1 MSDYLSTEL
10 TATCGALGYYD
21 GNKYHLDKYCL
32 DVIKDL
38 IKYLRRDD
46 DNHVVRQFLGQTM
59 LLQTD
64 LMKIFIDH
72 SDKIELWDVLLR
84 LIINLTSPVFL
95 IYNEQVPTDTMER
108 SIYQKLVFYTQQY
121 KIALTDDRIWTILSN
136 RMSRLLKVDSI
147 ERTEEKEM
155 MIERM
160 LIFIRNVLQIPPDE
174 NEKRLDNDASVHD
187 EVLFALNASGVV
199 DLLLFIASNH
209 SEQQYHLQTL
219 QIVSSMLGDQS
230 ANQLATSGLQRSTTE
245 KEKDEAVL
253 LAARQKEKLEKMER
267 IRKYAGARHSHFGG
281 TYVVQN
287 MKAIGE
293 NQLLCHK
300 PYQKIEALNFGR
312 EKKKLTR
319 PKNRRVM
326 SDPRGA
332 RSSTL
337 SVRLFLK
344 EFCVEFL
351 NAAYNPVM
359 RYARS
364 CIMGNQGEQSE
375 ATCYLWALRFFMEF
389 NRHYKFEVKYVSET
403 ISTEIFHFVQRQM
416 EQYYEMIIV
425 DKGKVPVWSR
435 RLHLGLKAYQELLHT
450 LMAMD
455 QSADRGVRESS
466 RVIKSNVFYV
476 PEYRETILSQL
487 LNFEEVRMSRQ
498 YLVDLV
504 TTAHIFLKMLSNYCG
519 KSSRGI
525 IVQQLKRK
533 RQKSSGKKRT
543 VQKEQPA
550 PRTMEERWDEIG
562 PELSV
567 VMREG
572 TIPEVVPFDAT
583 LDVPIE
589 DQKVEAMKKIQKLL
603 RTKFLEQSIGLIRAA
618 REVWPEN
625 DCFGRA
631 DITSE
636 EEFLALREIFFAD
649 LGVEDDPVTQSHT
662 NPVENA
668 ENAFNDEENEE
679 EDEEEEAHE
688 RTTKIESDFNFSDF
702 IHRFANMKVVKA
714 MGILLAQ
721 FDKNTDEVNHYVNKM
736 LHRIAWECKMPGM
749 MFQASMFRAFQRILD
764 SKYPGHKELQKFA
777 VFIIRRFI
785 EVAQKN
791 RKAYMELLFWKTT
804 RDATE
809 VVEGYNAETDNK
821 KVSRSLWTEAQEDE
835 LRTLFMEHQTNK
847 YSQDLVDWILENI
860 NQERTRQGVIKK
872 LKELCLIVNSKA
884 VKSEIQKR
892 LPKEWSEEEVAQLEE
907 LWQLRKDDDDP
918 VDMIFNGLT
927 IKRPKPKIK
936 EKLLELGLAADRKE
950 LRKKRSGKS
959 NQGKSSW
966 ETRSVSNS
974 DENESSD
981 EEAGKSSRR
990 GSQAPNKPANRKTK
1004 TRKTKK
1010 EPAVVYTD
1018 AQLSGLLKD
1027 VIEKNMSVAV
1037 EWIKESLQDILDD
1050 RDEESTEG
1058 IPLVP
1063 LTDYSSAAMDSPSFQ
1078 KLLRAIGFTPPF
1090 DEQESYWR
1098 IPANMLTSTIQKRC
1112 NLIDAALAGNFIA
1125 EEPKP
1130 SPRKIKSET
1139 VGDSESED
1147 DVDALET
1154 IKKYFASKATE
1165 REEEAVP
1172 SISLDSDSD
1181 IEIHEKPKPTKSSR
1195 MPAKSSGKL
1204 VVISDE
1210 EESVATPQTIESA
1223 KKPTAKGKGKRV
1235 TLLVESSDSERED
1248 RGAEINAED
1257 TDDGKRNRPDSSGDE
1272 RGTTKKR
1279 RLLDSE
1285 EEDDPLP
1292 SQNTEVKHARLIIS
1306 DGEDETSEKQRDQ
1319 PGSSRA
1325 IISDDDD

>member
-1 MSDYLSTEL
+1 MSDYLSSEL

-21 GNKYHLDKYCL
+21 GHKYHLDKHCL

-72 SDKIELWDVLLR
+72 SDKTELWDVLLR

-95 IYNEQVPTDTMER
+95 IYNEKIPTDKMER
-108 SIYQKLVFYTQQY
+108 SIYQKLVFYTQKY
-121 KIALTDDRIWTILSN
+121 KAALTDDRIWTTLSE
-136 RMSRLLKVDSI
+136 RMSRILKVDSA

-155 MIERM
+155 MIERI
-160 LIFIRNVLQIPPDE
+160 LIFIRNVLQIPPDL
-174 NEKRLDNDASVHD
+174 NERSAHTDATVHD

-199 DLLLFIASNH
+199 DLLLFIASNS

-219 QIVSSMLGDQS
+219 EVVSLMLGDQS
-230 ANQLATSGLQRSTTE
+230 ANELATSGLQRSTSE
-245 KEKDEAVL
+245 KERDEALL
-253 LAARQKEKLEKMER
+253 LAARQREKMEK
-267 IRKYAGARHSHFGG
+267 IQKMRKYAAARHSHFGG
-281 TYVVQN
+281 TYMVQN

-300 PYQKIEALNFGR
+300 PFQKIEALNFG
-312 EKKKLTR
+312 KDKTKLVK
-319 PKNRRVM
+319 PKNRRPM
-326 SDPRGA
+326 TDPRGERTSA
-332 RSSTL
+332 L
-337 SVRLFLK
+337 NVRLFLK

-364 CIMGNQGEQSE
+364 CIMGNQGEHSE
-375 ATCYLWALRFFMEF
+375 TVCYLWALRFFMEF

-416 EQYYEMIIV
+416 EQYYEMMV
-425 DKGKVPVWSR
+425 LDKEKIPVWSR

-466 RVIKSNVFYV
+466 RVIKSNIFYV

-487 LNFEEVRMSRQ
+487 LCYEEAKMSRQ
-498 YLVDLV
+498 YLIDLV

-519 KSSRGI
+519 KSSRGM

-533 RQKSSGKKRT
+533 RQKSSGKKKT

-550 PRTMEERWDEIG
+550 PRSMEERWDEIG

-618 REVWPEN
+618 RDVWPEN

-649 LGVEDDPVTQSHT
+649 LGVEDDPVTQSQT
-662 NPVENA
+662 NQAENA
-668 ENAFNDEENEE
+668 ENAFNEKEDEE
-679 EDEEEEAHE
+679 EDEEEEAEE
-688 RTTKIESDFNFSDF
+688 RTAKIESDFNFSDF
-702 IHRFANMKVVKA
+702 IHRFANVKVVKTMA
-714 MGILLAQ
+714 ILLRQ

-749 MFQASMFRAFQRILD
+749 MFQASMFRVFQRILH
-764 SKYPGHKELQKFA
+764 SNYPGHKELQKFA

-860 NQERTRQGVIKK
+860 NQERTRRGVIKK
-872 LKELCLIVNSKA
+872 LKDLCLIVNSKA
-884 VKSEIQKR
+884 VRGDIQKR
-892 LPKEWSEEEVAQLEE
+892 LPKEWSEEEVAQLAE
-907 LWQLRKDDDDP
+907 LWELRKDDDDP

-927 IKRPKPKIK
+927 IKRSKPKIK
-936 EKLLELGLAADRKE
+936 EKLLELGLAADPKA
-950 LRKKRSGKS
+950 LRKKRSSKS

-1004 TRKTKK
+1004 TSRKKK

-1018 AQLSGLLKD
+1018 AQLSGLLRD
-1027 VIEKNMSVAV
+1027 VIEK
-1037 EWIKESLQDILDD
+1037 
-1050 RDEESTEG
+1050 
-1058 IPLVP
+1058 
-1063 LTDYSSAAMDSPSFQ
+1063 
-1078 KLLRAIGFTPPF
+1078 
-1090 DEQESYWR
+1090 
-1098 IPANMLTSTIQKRC
+1098 
-1112 NLIDAALAGNFIA
+1112 
-1125 EEPKP
+1125 
-1130 SPRKIKSET
+1130 SE
-1139 VGDSESED
+1139 
-1147 DVDALET
+1147 
-1154 IKKYFASKATE
+1154 
-1165 REEEAVP
+1165 
-1172 SISLDSDSD
+1172 
-1181 IEIHEKPKPTKSSR
+1181 
-1195 MPAKSSGKL
+1195 
-1204 VVISDE
+1204 
-1210 EESVATPQTIESA
+1210 
-1223 KKPTAKGKGKRV
+1223 
-1235 TLLVESSDSERED
+1235 
-1248 RGAEINAED
+1248 
-1257 TDDGKRNRPDSSGDE
+1257 
-1272 RGTTKKR
+1272 
-1279 RLLDSE
+1279 
-1285 EEDDPLP
+1285 
-1292 SQNTEVKHARLIIS
+1292 
-1306 DGEDETSEKQRDQ
+1306 
-1319 PGSSRA
+1319 
-1325 IISDDDD
+1325 